1 VFVRR
6 GATLPAAARWIHLE
20 HGGEVA
26 AMARLPFDFPLGYHR
41 LTLRNGSERL
51 LVVSPGHCHRPPERA
66 WGWAVQLYALR
77 SRQSWGM
84 GDLGDLRRLAAW
96 SRRLGA
102 GMLIVNPLHAARS
115 QSPEE
120 PSPYFVS
127 SRLFRN
133 PLYLNIDAVPGA
145 RDDSAVHEVAQKAQ
159 QLNTTARIDR
169 DRIAAMKMGVLE
181 RLWERFTGHGEE
193 HAFTAFRSEH
203 GSTLQLYATF
213 CALSEW
219 QRKPWRAWP
228 ARFRSPHSP
237 ALHQFAGER
246 PLRIDFHCWLQWLLE
261 VQLAAAAREAPLVN
275 DLAVGFAPDG
285 FDAWLW
291 QDAIAPGVDIG
302 APPDE
307 FSMSGQDWGL
317 AAFDP
322 VRLRQAG
329 YVPLIETLRS
339 VMRYSAGIR
348 VDHVMGMFRLWWVP
362 TTRQHGRRA
371 RYVRYRASELLD
383 VLALEST
390 RARCYVVGE
399 DLGTVER
406 GVRAEMRRRGAMSY
420 RVAWFESEPPQRYPE
435 LALAAMSTHDLPT
448 VAGVWTG
455 DDLRD
460 QEACGRDIN
469 RAGEAR
475 TRARLRRVT
484 GAADDTPLDEVVE
497 RAYSALATS
506 PCALVAASLD
516 DVTLARRRP
525 NMPGA
530 PHRDNWAIP
539 LPRTLEQLRRDQLP
553 RRVAKILNRPR
564 PG

>member
-1 VFVRR
+1 
-6 GATLPAAARWIHLE
+6 
-20 HGGEVA
+20 
-26 AMARLPFDFPLGYHR
+26 
-41 LTLRNGSERL
+41 
-51 LVVSPGHCHRPPERA
+51 
-66 WGWAVQLYALR
+66 
-77 SRQSWGM
+77 M
-84 GDLGDLRRLAAW
+84 GDLGDLRRLATW

-115 QSPEE
+115 HAPQE
-120 PSPYFVS
+120 PSPYCVS

-145 RDDSAVHEVAQKAQ
+145 RDDPAANEVAHEAR

-169 DRIAAMKMGVLE
+169 DRIAAMKTGVLE
-181 RLWERFTGHGEE
+181 RLWDRFSGGDEPR
-193 HAFTAFRSEH
+193 AFSAFKSEQ

-213 CALSEW
+213 CTLSEW
-219 QRKPWRAWP
+219 QRKPWPSWP

-237 ALHQFAGER
+237 ALQHFARER
-246 PLRIDFHCWLQWLLE
+246 RLRVGFHCWLQWLLE
-261 VQLAAAAREAPLVN
+261 LQLEAAAREAPLVN

-291 QDAIAPGVDIG
+291 QDTIAPGVHIG

-322 VRLRQAG
+322 ARLRQAG
-329 YVPLIETLRS
+329 YVPLVETLRRA
-339 VMRYSAGIR
+339 MRYSAGIR
-348 VDHVMGMFRLWWVP
+348 VDHVMGMFRLWLVP
-362 TTRQHGRRA
+362 ATQRHERRA
-371 RYVRYRASELLD
+371 RYVRYRASDLLD

-399 DLGTVER
+399 DLGTVEK
-406 GVRAEMRRRGAMSY
+406 GVRVEMRRRGAMSY
-420 RVAWFESEPPQRYPE
+420 RVAWFESEPPRRYPKV
-435 LALAAMSTHDLPT
+435 ALAAMSTHDLPT

-455 DDLRD
+455 DDIRD
-460 QEACGRDIN
+460 QEARGRDVN

-475 TRARLRRVT
+475 TRARLRRLT
-484 GAADDTPLDEVVE
+484 GAAEDTPLDEVVA
-497 RAYSALATS
+497 RAYSTLATS

-530 PHRDNWAIP
+530 PDRDNWAIP

-553 RRVAKILNRPR
+553 RRVATILNRQR
-564 PG
+564 SS